1 MSLTINLPPAMERE
15 ARGYQMLEGTTLEQ
29 MFLDYLRKEF
39 ERKRAAVRRVEDV
52 DEWESQFDELV
63 ESSSV
68 GLEGTEPYKF
78 NRADAYPEGE
88 FA

>member
-39 ERKRAAVRRVEDV
+39 ERKRAEQRSNVSAKTAKRRELSPDPDLYCEIKCDLFA
-52 DEWESQFDELV
+52 DESADWES
-63 ESSSV
+63 
-68 GLEGTEPYKF
+68 
-78 NRADAYPEGE
+78 A
-88 FA
+88 